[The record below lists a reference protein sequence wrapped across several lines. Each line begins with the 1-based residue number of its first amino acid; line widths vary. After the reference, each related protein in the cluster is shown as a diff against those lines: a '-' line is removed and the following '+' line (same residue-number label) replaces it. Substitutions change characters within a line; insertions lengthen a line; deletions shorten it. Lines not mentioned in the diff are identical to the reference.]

1 MKIIH
6 KTSLPLLVVL
16 ATFFI
21 PSLGANASTTTT
33 TTKTDLGILGG
44 SNFSQAFDI
53 SDDGL
58 IAVGRSATGTPSSYT
73 SERAF
78 KYESGVMTDIGTLGS
93 GDRATAYAISGDGS
107 TIVGYSNLTS
117 GGSTFRA
124 FKYDG
129 TTMTNL
135 GVISGG
141 SYSYALGASGDGS
154 IIVGDSSNGSHNR
167 AFIYSGG
174 VMSDLGLTLGGNS
187 SSASGI
193 SYDGTVIVGDSTLS
207 GDAVTHAFKYD
218 GTTITD
224 LGDLGG
230 GSVDSYAYKVS
241 NDNLVIVGQSEL
253 TSGGATNAFKYVG
266 TTMTGLGTLGGTNS
280 YAYDLSSDGSV
291 IVGESD
297 VTGDTA
303 THAFKYT
310 GTSMTDLGTLGGD
323 NSVASGVSSDGT
335 TISGYSQDSSG
346 VYHAFLYK
354 ITTSTS
360 SLVDVDNTY
369 TSLYYNGS
377 QLHSLMNLKN
387 TLLKNSLTQDCNKF
401 GANNM
406 CISLG
411 YRYANTNHYNAQE
424 NATNLKLAYRVTP
437 NFRIG
442 TVLDQAFSSND
453 PQNFT
458 VKNSQPLFG
467 IFANFSQNPDESGL
481 NLKVSAAYHNSKMS
495 VKRSTLANTEAGVG
509 STNLKSTGLLAELSY
524 AAKISDKL
532 QVRPFVGMRQTEISR
547 DAYSETSGADFPITY
562 EAVKQKFTTAIF
574 GVRSNFELTKAVG
587 LNFGVSVEQNLRS
600 RVDGYSGSISQMGSF
615 SLASPN
621 VRKTTAFVDAG
632 VNYEINEAQR
642 LSSNV
647 IYGTQALNT
656 AKVAMVYLNYA
667 VGF

>member
-6 KTSLPLLVVL
+6 KTSLPLLAVL
-16 ATFFI
+16 ATFFAA
-21 PSLGANASTTTT
+21 SLDANASTTTT
-33 TTKTDLGILGG
+33 TTTLGTLSGLD
-44 SNFSQAFDI
+44 FSAAFDI
-53 SDDGL
+53 SDDGSIL
-58 IAVGRSATGTPSSYT
+58 VGRSANGTLDSYT
-73 SERAF
+73 DERAF
-78 KYESGVMTDIGTLGS
+78 KYQNGVMTDIGTLSS
-93 GDRATAYAISGDGS
+93 GDSATAYAISGDGS
-107 TIVGYSNLTS
+107 TIIGYSNLTS
-117 GGSTFRA
+117 GGSTAHA
-124 FKYDG
+124 FKYTG
-129 TTMTNL
+129 TTMTDL
-135 GVISGG
+135 GVLLGDTN
-141 SYSYALGASGDGS
+141 SYAYGASGDGS
-154 IIVGDSSNGSHNR
+154 IIVGQSGSR
-167 AFIYSGG
+167 GFTYSGG
-174 VMSDLGLTLGGNS
+174 SMSELVSTLGGS
-187 SSASGI
+187 SLSASGI
-193 SYDGTVIVGDSTLS
+193 SYDGTVIVGYGTLS
-207 GDAVTHAFKYD
+207 GGKNHAFKYE
-218 GTTITD
+218 GSTMTD
-224 LGDLGG
+224 LGAIGG
-230 GSVDSYAYKVS
+230 GTAANSYASKVS
-241 NDNLVIVGQSEL
+241 NDNQVIIGQSEI
-253 TSGGATNAFKYVG
+253 SAGGDMHAFKY
-266 TTMTGLGTLGGTNS
+266 TTSMIDLGTLGGTYS
-280 YAYDLSSDGSV
+280 YANDLSSDGSI
-291 IVGESD
+291 IVGGSKI
-297 VTGDTA
+297 TGDTA
-303 THAFKYT
+303 THAFKYDASAST
-310 GTSMTDLGTLGGD
+310 PMTDLGTLGGD
-323 NSVASGVSSDGT
+323 NSDATGVSSDGT
-335 TISGYSQDSSG
+335 TISGYSQNSSG

-354 ITTSTS
+354 ITTSSS
-360 SLVDVDNTY
+360 SLVDVNNTY

-387 TLLKNSLTQDCNKF
+387 ALLKNSLTQDCNKF

-509 STNLKSTGLLAELSY
+509 NTNLKSTGLLAELSY
-524 AAKISDKL
+524 ATKISDKL

-587 LNFGVSVEQNLRS
+587 LNFGVGVEQNLRS

-656 AKVAMVYLNYA
+656 AKVTMVYLNYA